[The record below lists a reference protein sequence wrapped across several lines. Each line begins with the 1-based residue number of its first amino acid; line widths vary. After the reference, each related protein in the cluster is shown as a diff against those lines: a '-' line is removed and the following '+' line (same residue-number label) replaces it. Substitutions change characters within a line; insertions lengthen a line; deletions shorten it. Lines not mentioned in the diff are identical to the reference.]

1 MDEST
6 AGPAWLEELQRW
18 MDFELFHLGS
28 VKLTVGRVLLSLLV
42 VATTL
47 IASTIARRLAR
58 RAFKLRGI
66 EDVGTVGLVTS
77 LLHYL
82 VLAIGF
88 TTALSS
94 LGLDLG
100 ALFAAGA
107 VFAVALGFAMQNIVQ
122 NFVGGIILLLER
134 SIKPGDVL
142 EVEGTVV
149 RIVRMGIRS
158 TIARSRD
165 GEDLL
170 IPNSTLIQGVVR
182 NRTLGRGAYRVRAT
196 VGVHYNSD
204 LAVTREA
211 LQRATAD
218 LHDDDTGEPS
228 LVLLLGFGS
237 SSVDFEVAVWTRDPW
252 RARILTSDLSF
263 AVWDALKKAGIVI
276 AFPQID
282 VHFDADA
289 PPFRAA
295 S

>member
-1 MDEST
+1 MDGSRVGSWGEQ
-6 AGPAWLEELQRW
+6 LQRW
-18 MDFELFHLGS
+18 MDFELFHLGEVS
-28 VKLTVGRVLLSLLV
+28 VTIGRVLLALLV
-42 VATTL
+42 VIATFVVSAL
-47 IASTIARRLAR
+47 ARRVAR
-58 RAFKLRGI
+58 RAFELRGVT
-66 EDVGTVGLVTS
+66 DVGRVGLVTN
-77 LLHYL
+77 LLHYF

-88 TTALSS
+88 TTALST

-122 NFVGGIILLLER
+122 NFVGGIILLAER

-149 RIVRMGIRS
+149 RIERMGIRS

-170 IPNSTLIQGVVR
+170 IPNATLIQGVVR
-182 NRTLGRGAYRVRAT
+182 NRTLFRAVYRVRAT
-196 VGVHYNSD
+196 VGVHYASD
-204 LAVTREA
+204 LQVARDALTEVAEA
-211 LQRATAD
+211 L
-218 LHDDDTGEPS
+218 HDEGSGEAP

-237 SSVDFEVAVWTRDPW
+237 SSVDFEVAIWTRDPW
-252 RARILTSDLSF
+252 RARVLSSDLCF
-263 AVWDALKKAGIVI
+263 AIWDALKKAGVVI
-276 AFPQID
+276 AFPQLD
-282 VHFDADA
+282 VHFDPDA

>member
-1 MDEST
+1 MDETTRSS
-6 AGPAWLEELQRW
+6 WLEELQRW

-28 VKLTVGRVLLSLLV
+28 VKLTVGRMLLALLV
-42 VATTL
+42 VVATFIISAL
-47 IASTIARRLAR
+47 AKRLTR

-66 EDVGTVGLVTS
+66 EDVGTVGLVTN

-82 VLAIGF
+82 VLAVGF

-122 NFVGGIILLLER
+122 NFVGGIILLAER

-142 EVEGTVV
+142 EVDTTVV
-149 RIVRMGIRS
+149 KIERMGIRS
-158 TIARSRD
+158 TVARSRD

-170 IPNSTLIQGVVR
+170 IPNSTLIQSVVR
-182 NRTLGRGAYRVRAT
+182 NRSLSRSTYRVRAT
-196 VGVHYNSD
+196 VGVHYHSD
-204 LAVTREA
+204 LAVTRHA
-211 LQRATAD
+211 LTAVAKE
-218 LHDDDTGEPS
+218 LHDDSCAEPP

-237 SSVDFEVAVWTRDPW
+237 SSVDFEVAIWTRDPW
-252 RARILTSDLSF
+252 RSRLLASNLCF
-263 AVWDALKKAGIVI
+263 AVWDALKEAEVTI
-276 AFPQID
+276 AFPQLD
-282 VHFDADA
+282 VHFDVDA

-295 S
+295 G

>member
-1 MDEST
+1 MDERR
-6 AGPAWLEELQRW
+6 GWLDELQHW

-28 VKLTVGRVLLSLLV
+28 VKLTVGRVLMALLV
-42 VATTL
+42 VIATF
-47 IASTIARRLAR
+47 IVSSIARKLAR
-58 RAFKLRGI
+58 RAFQLRGVQ
-66 EDVGTVGLVTS
+66 DVGTVGLVTN

-88 TTALSS
+88 TTALSTI
-94 LGLDLG
+94 GLDLG

-122 NFVGGIILLLER
+122 NFVGGIILLVER

-170 IPNSTLIQGVVR
+170 IPNATLIQGVVR
-182 NRTLGRGAYRVRAT
+182 NRTLGRPVFRVRAG
-196 VGVHYNSD
+196 VGVHYESD
-204 LAVTREA
+204 LAVTRKA
-211 LQRATAD
+211 LQEVAD
-218 LHDDDTGEPS
+218 ALHDADTGEPA

-252 RARILTSDLSF
+252 QARVLSSEICF
-263 AVWDALKKAGIVI
+263 AIWDALKKAGIVI
-276 AFPQID
+276 AYPQID